1 MSARSSA
8 APPGRENQGPRWAR
22 PSSARLGSG
31 RPEPSTQHSLRKDH
45 EPSRSL
51 RSPQDLGCAL
61 PKRPVASLRGHAR
74 RARTDGNP
82 HPGDHPR
89 WGRRAAKSDPK
100 KWPACGERWVPWVF
114 HRHCCLGCPTRPVVG
129 AGTPPEPQ
137 PPNQDLGAR
146 ALTVHR
152 LRTLENAAR
161 TLNRGPRQ
169 RRPRP
174 APAAADM
181 SRAGRRGRRARSA
194 TGAAAEARGSRRP
207 NRVPTPTSRG
217 QGAPRGMGS
226 EDDAI
231 PATRPPTSRQGT
243 CPAAG
248 ARGWARNKDGD
259 ASGQG
264 ADPSWFGKAGPG
276 RRMRIRCGH
285 GDPGRGK

>member
-1 MSARSSA
+1 MHQGRTERPPPVSSGYMSARSSA
-8 APPGRENQGPRWAR
+8 APPGRDNQGPRWAR
-22 PSSARLGSG
+22 PSSARLRSG
-31 RPEPSTQHSLRKDH
+31 RPEPSTQHSLHKNH

-152 LRTLENAAR
+152 LRTLR
-161 TLNRGPRQ
+161 
-169 RRPRP
+169 
-174 APAAADM
+174 
-181 SRAGRRGRRARSA
+181 
-194 TGAAAEARGSRRP
+194 
-207 NRVPTPTSRG
+207 
-217 QGAPRGMGS
+217 
-226 EDDAI
+226 
-231 PATRPPTSRQGT
+231 TRP
-243 CPAAG
+243 
-248 ARGWARNKDGD
+248 
-259 ASGQG
+259 
-264 ADPSWFGKAGPG
+264 GP
-276 RRMRIRCGH
+276 
-285 GDPGRGK
+285 

>member
-1 MSARSSA
+1 MASLWGEVGSLGLSSTLLPWMSD
-8 APPGRENQGPRWAR
+8 APSGWCGDPTRTATPQPRPGRSGP
-22 PSSARLGSG
+22 
-31 RPEPSTQHSLRKDH
+31 H
-45 EPSRSL
+45 
-51 RSPQDLGCAL
+51 
-61 PKRPVASLRGHAR
+61 
-74 RARTDGNP
+74 
-82 HPGDHPR
+82 
-89 WGRRAAKSDPK
+89 
-100 KWPACGERWVPWVF
+100 
-114 HRHCCLGCPTRPVVG
+114 G
-129 AGTPPEPQ
+129 AQ
-137 PPNQDLGAR
+137 
-146 ALTVHR
+146 
-152 LRTLENAAR
+152 TLDSENAAR